1 MNINVENS
9 NLPEITRSNSK
20 TENRG
25 TLAAGAQ
32 ETRGCQAV
40 DEAGKNT
47 SVQQTAKVTYHPGKS
62 QTEKIQQDAQQ
73 IMEEEI
79 FRK

>member
-40 DEAGKNT
+40 DEAGKIT

-62 QTEKIQQDAQQ
+62 QRENK
-73 IMEEEI
+73 
-79 FRK
+79 KH